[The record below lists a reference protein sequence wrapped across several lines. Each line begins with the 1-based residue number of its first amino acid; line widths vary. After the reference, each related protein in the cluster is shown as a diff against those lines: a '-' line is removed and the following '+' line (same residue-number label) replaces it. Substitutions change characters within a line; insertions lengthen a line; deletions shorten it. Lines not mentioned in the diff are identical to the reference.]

1 MAVGSRC
8 SSPGTSISGLSM
20 HSERAPRDSAVVS
33 MAVRHST
40 LEEALPARV
49 APAETSSLDLT
60 LRALRPLLAN
70 PEVTELCINRPGEA
84 FLELRSGWRRE
95 ALPFADFDWCRWL
108 AKLVAN
114 STRQRI
120 DEESPLLS
128 AALPS
133 GERIQIVLPPATTP
147 GSVAITIRRPSDRV
161 WTIEELA
168 RSGIFRATRR
178 ASESLDETETELLRL
193 LDAQSYEAFM
203 RLAVVS
209 RKNILVSGPTGSG
222 KTTYTKALIREIPPN
237 ERLITIEDAQ
247 ELVLDRHPNHVR
259 LFYSKDDQGLAR
271 VTPKQLLES
280 CLRMKP
286 DRILLAELRAEEA
299 FDYLRNVNSGH
310 PGSITSVHAASAELA
325 FEQLVLLVKQSRGGQ
340 ELPRADIKQLLYLL
354 VDVVIQFGVERHR
367 RFIKEIWFEPSRKRR
382 SLAAVA

>member
-1 MAVGSRC
+1 MNSRLQSAEGGSLA
-8 SSPGTSISGLSM
+8 T
-20 HSERAPRDSAVVS
+20 ASA
-33 MAVRHST
+33 
-40 LEEALPARV
+40 
-49 APAETSSLDLT
+49 LDLNV
-60 LRALRPLLAN
+60 RALRPLLTRSD
-70 PEVTELCINRPGEA
+70 VTELCINQPGVA
-84 FLELRSGWRRE
+84 YLETREGWQRE
-95 ALPFADFDWCRWL
+95 SIPFADFEWCRRL

-114 STRQRI
+114 STRQRV

-128 AALPS
+128 ASLPS
-133 GERIQIVLPPATTP
+133 GERIQIVLPPATSA
-147 GSVAITIRRPSDRV
+147 GCVAISIRRPSDQV
-161 WTIEELA
+161 WSIDELSA
-168 RSGIFRATRR
+168 SGIFRATRR
-178 ASESLDETETELLRL
+178 ASETLDYTEKQLSRL
-193 LDAQSYEAFM
+193 LQEEKYEAFM
-203 RLAVVS
+203 RLAVVA

-222 KTTYTKALIREIPPN
+222 KTTWTKELIREIPSE

-367 RFIKEIWFEPSRKRR
+367 RFIKEIWFEPHRKHR
-382 SLAAVA
+382 SLSPAA

>member
-1 MAVGSRC
+1 MNSR
-8 SSPGTSISGLSM
+8 PQ
-20 HSERAPRDSAVVS
+20 SA
-33 MAVRHST
+33 
-40 LEEALPARV
+40 EV
-49 APAETSSLDLT
+49 APVATASALDLN
-60 LRALRPLLAN
+60 LRALRPLLTRSD
-70 PEVTELCINRPGEA
+70 VTELCINQPGVA
-84 FLELRSGWRRE
+84 FLETRDGWQRE
-95 ALPFADFDWCRWL
+95 AIPFADFDWCRRL

-120 DEESPLLS
+120 DEETPLLS
-128 AALPS
+128 ASLPS
-133 GERIQIVLPPATTP
+133 GERIQIVLPPATSA
-147 GSVAITIRRPSDRV
+147 GCVAISIRRPSDQV
-161 WTIEELA
+161 WSIDELSA
-168 RSGIFRATRR
+168 SGIFRATRR
-178 ASESLDETETELLRL
+178 ASETLDFTERQLSRL
-193 LDAQSYEAFM
+193 LQEEKYEAFM
-203 RLAVVS
+203 RLAVVA

-222 KTTYTKALIREIPPN
+222 KTTWTKALIREIPSE

-280 CLRMKP
+280 CLRMKA

-354 VDVVIQFGVERHR
+354 VDVVVQFGVERHR
-367 RFIKEIWFEPSRKRR
+367 RFIKEIWFEPGRKHR
-382 SLAAVA
+382 SLSPAA